1 MDSSK
6 YTKPKLRER
15 LKRRIMAS
23 TKGGRAGQW
32 SARKSQLLARE
43 YEKAGGGYLKPRG
56 RTKSQRSLTRWTK
69 QEWTSAGKD
78 GVYLP
83 KRAISALK
91 STAKGRAKLASANRA
106 KRKASKKGTQT
117 ARHGLH
123 KGKKR

>member
-1 MDSSK
+1 
-6 YTKPKLRER
+6 
-15 LKRRIMAS
+15 MAS

-43 YEKAGGGYLKPRG
+43 YEKAGGGYKKPKG
-56 RTKSQRSLTRWTK
+56 RTKSQRSLSRWTD
-69 QEWTSAGKD
+69 QEWTSAGKG

-83 KRAISALK
+83 KRSISALK
-91 STAKGRAKLASANRA
+91 STKAGRAKLAKANRA
-106 KRKASKKGTQT
+106 KRKATKTGDQT

>member
-1 MDSSK
+1 MEKSK

-15 LKRRIMAS
+15 LKNKIMNG

-32 SARKSQLLARE
+32 SARKSQLLAKE
-43 YEKAGGGYLKPRG
+43 YKSAGGGYRKPKG

-83 KRAISALK
+83 KRSISALK
-91 STAKGRAKLASANRA
+91 STSSGRAKLSKANRA
-106 KRKASKKGTQT
+106 KRKATSKGNQT
-117 ARHGLH
+117 VSHGLH